1 MENLWNDEEASR
13 HEGDLALRVYSSRLL
28 GRDPSLVLHGGGNT
42 SVKIRETNLVGEEE
56 DILYVK
62 GSGWDLISIEAAGFT
77 PIRMAHLVKLAGLDS
92 LSDLQMVNE
101 LKTQQT
107 IASAPTGSVEA
118 ILHAVLPYRYVD
130 HTHADA
136 VVTITN
142 TANGEARI
150 REIYGDDLVVIPY
163 VMPGFDLAR
172 LVAERFAAEATEQT
186 MGMVL
191 MNHGIFSFGDTAR
204 ESYER
209 MIALV
214 ERAERYLQTQ
224 DAWELP
230 VASQTP
236 IDRDVRLELAELRRD
251 VSGAAE
257 FPCLVATHDDER
269 CLAFAR
275 HAEVGTISRRGPAT
289 PDHVIRTK
297 RIPQV
302 GRDVTAF
309 ADEYRAY
316 FDAHAPHARTPVK
329 MLDPVP
335 RVILDADLGMLTV
348 GKSTRETDIVAD
360 IYRHT
365 MDIIERAERLGGWK
379 ALPERDIFDMEYWE
393 LEQAKLRKSGQPPM
407 FQGEVA
413 LVTGAASGIGKACVE
428 SLLARGAA
436 VIALDLNE
444 EVTETFQRPDCL
456 PLVCDV
462 SDREAVTAALEAGA
476 RRFGGL
482 DMLIL
487 NAGLFPGGTRIADLD
502 DASWRKVMAVNL
514 DANLML
520 LRECHPLLSRS
531 PRNGRVVIIGS
542 KNVPAPGP
550 GAAAYSASKAALTQ
564 LMRVAALEWGAD
576 GIRFNALH
584 PDAVFDTGIWT
595 EEVLAGRAA
604 HYGMTVEQYKTKNL
618 LKTEIC
624 SRDVAELAA
633 EMCGPL
639 FAKTTAAQ
647 VPIDGGN
654 DRVI

>member
-1 MENLWNDEEASR
+1 MESLWNDEEASH

-62 GSGWDLISIEAAGFT
+62 GSGWDLATIEAAGFT
-77 PIRMAHLVKLAGLDS
+77 PIRMAHLVKLAGLDR

-118 ILHAVLPYRYVD
+118 ILHAVLPYRFVD

-136 VVTITN
+136 VVTISN
-142 TANGEARI
+142 TAGGEVRI
-150 REIYGDDLVVIPY
+150 REIYGDDVVVIPY

-172 LVAERFAAEATEQT
+172 LVAERFAAEATGRT
-186 MGMVL
+186 LGMVL
-191 MNHGIFSFGDTAR
+191 MNHGIFSFGDTAE

-214 ERAERYLQTQ
+214 ERAERYLQTHG
-224 DAWELP
+224 AWDLP
-230 VASQTP
+230 VTSQARVTL
-236 IDRDVRLELAELRRD
+236 DVRRDLAALRQGISR
-251 VSGAAE
+251 AAG
-257 FPCLVATHDDER
+257 FPCLVATHDDDR

-275 HAEVGTISRRGPAT
+275 RADVGAISRRGPAT

-302 GRDVTAF
+302 GRDVAAF
-309 ADEYRAY
+309 VDDYRAY
-316 FDAHAPHARTPVK
+316 FDAHATHARTPVQ
-329 MLDPVP
+329 MLDPAP
-335 RVILDADLGMLTV
+335 RVILDQDLGMLTV
-348 GKSTRETDIVAD
+348 GKNAKDTVIVAD
-360 IYRHT
+360 VYRHT
-365 MDIIERAERLGGWK
+365 MDIIERAERLGGWH
-379 ALPERDIFDMEYWE
+379 ALPASDIFDMEYWE
-393 LEQAKLRKSGQPPM
+393 LEQAKLRKPGKPPV

-444 EVTETFQRPDCL
+444 KVTEMFHRPDCL

-462 SDREAVTAALEAGA
+462 TARETVAAALETGA

-502 DASWRKVMAVNL
+502 DATWRKVMAVNL

-520 LRECHPLLSRS
+520 LRECHPLLTRA

-576 GIRFNALH
+576 GIRLNELH
-584 PDAVFDTGIWT
+584 PDAVFDTGLWT
-595 EEVLAGRAA
+595 EEVLAARAA

-618 LKTEIC
+618 LKTEIQ

-647 VPIDGGN
+647 VPVDGGN